1 MARKRPSTHSDAQFA
16 LFLEQM
22 KNSLDGTAKSE
33 FENAVRRL
41 IGVVN
46 KGPADTDPA
55 DIDPPDTDLGERS
68 DDPRAGSS
76 NGAVQPS
83 SASSSATPIPSALG
97 HLPEPPDFEAIESAA
112 RGTSASRANLLALI
126 GQLVFSSSN
135 NESLLIYIL
144 MVLLETDEPSAAI
157 VFSTL
162 NTTRARLDLVSR
174 LVKIKIADRE
184 MRDELEQVVKE
195 FNDAQ
200 QVRNEFLHAMYT
212 VDGKGAITHT
222 QTMRFIMKGGK
233 VSFGEQNPIDQ
244 KRLDGILKALRDL
257 RSLNRTIW
265 DLLPRLRDAIA
276 KSKTKVAPA
285 IPSGRTAQKGA

>member
-16 LFLEQM
+16 LFVEQI
-22 KNSLDGTAKSE
+22 KNSLDGAAKSD

-41 IGVVN
+41 IGAVRRES
-46 KGPADTDPA
+46 PDT
-55 DIDPPDTDLGERS
+55 DPPDTYPEELG
-68 DDPRAGSS
+68 DDSRGNSR
-76 NGAVQPS
+76 NGAAEAS
-83 SASSSATPIPSALG
+83 SAPPEAAALG
-97 HLPEPPDFEAIESAA
+97 NLPEPPDFEAIETAA

-144 MVLLETDEPSAAI
+144 MVLLQTDEPSAAI

-174 LVKIKIADRE
+174 LAKIKIADRAT
-184 MRDELEQVVKE
+184 RDALDQVVND

-212 VDGKGAITHT
+212 VDGRGAITHT
-222 QTMRFIMKGGK
+222 QNMRFIQKGGK

-244 KRLDGILKALRDL
+244 KRLDGMLKALRDL
-257 RSLNRTIW
+257 RALNRKIW
-265 DLLPRLRDAIA
+265 DLLPRLRDAVANTNA
-276 KSKTKVAPA
+276 KSAPA
-285 IPSGRTAQKGA
+285 IAADRTA

>member
-16 LFLEQM
+16 LFVEQM
-22 KNSLDGTAKSE
+22 KNSLHGAAKSD

-41 IGVVN
+41 IGAVR
-46 KGPADTDPA
+46 KESPDTDP
-55 DIDPPDTDLGERS
+55 PDAYPEELG
-68 DDPRAGSS
+68 DDPQGNSR
-76 NGAVQPS
+76 NGAAEAS
-83 SASSSATPIPSALG
+83 SAPPEAAALG
-97 HLPEPPDFEAIESAA
+97 NLPEPPDFEAIETAA

-144 MVLLETDEPSAAI
+144 MVLLQTDEPPAAI

-174 LVKIKIADRE
+174 LAKIKIADRAT
-184 MRDELEQVVKE
+184 RDALDQVVKD

-212 VDGKGAITHT
+212 VDGRGAITHT
-222 QTMRFIMKGGK
+222 QNMRFIQKGGK

-244 KRLDGILKALRDL
+244 KRLDGMLKALRDL
-257 RSLNRTIW
+257 RTLNRKIW
-265 DLLPRLRDAIA
+265 DLLPRLRDAVANTNA
-276 KSKTKVAPA
+276 KSAPA
-285 IPSGRTAQKGA
+285 IAAGRTA